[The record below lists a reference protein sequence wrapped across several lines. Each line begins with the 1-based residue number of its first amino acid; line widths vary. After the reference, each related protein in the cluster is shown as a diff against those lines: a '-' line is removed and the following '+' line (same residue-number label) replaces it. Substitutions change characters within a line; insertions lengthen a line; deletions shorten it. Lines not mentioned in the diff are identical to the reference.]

1 MKEFLKKDISES
13 LNEYLHEQ
21 PIEDDNFTKTYIGI
35 VIDNK
40 DPQQFG
46 RCKVRVHGIHDEFT
60 PEDLPWSIPEF
71 PLNFTTKGSFMV
83 PEIGTTVYI
92 KFDDGD
98 LYEPIYF
105 GKLLDREHLDYEAD
119 HTEDYPDSVIFYE
132 TKNGDYFKINRL
144 KGEYIVKTGGGVFLK
159 FSENGDIELTN
170 TSSENGDVKLNIKGN
185 FDIDQRYG
193 NYNLTTQEHSIGAFS
208 DVSVI
213 SNGSVTTQ
221 SLDDNTIETNRDF
234 NVTTGNRISLEARSE
249 IKQESISNKI
259 VANTIELLPAMF
271 ATPDT
276 KSINVNDIGESVPTE
291 FEVSIGK
298 DKTKVIYISV
308 TPDIQGG
315 PFNCLPFDPLT
326 GAIHSGRI
334 ATGNLIS
341 TGFGLDDIERQ
352 IEIEKQLAAV
362 ETKYAKI
369 SATYI
374 STISRKYA
382 SIDSQAQVLASVLTG
397 NSIILEQKQKD
408 LNVGLSEIQT
418 KKEQEIK
425 DVETKYGNFLKE
437 PIFGTISTGPES
449 LRYKYDTITT
459 PENEIKAASDLTG
472 KTTAISL
479 DCGHGLIGDDV

>member
-13 LNEYLHEQ
+13 LNDYLHEH

-46 RCKVRVHGIHDEFT
+46 RCKIRVHGIHDEFT

-83 PEIGTTVYI
+83 PEIGTTVYV

-193 NYNLTTQEHSIGAFS
+193 NYKLITQEHSIDAFS
-208 DVSVI
+208 DVSII

-259 VANTIELLPAMF
+259 AANVIELLPA
-271 ATPDT
+271 TIET
-276 KSINVNDIGESVPTE
+276 TTINVDGVNESVPTE

-298 DKTKVIYISV
+298 DKTKVVYISV
-308 TPDIQGG
+308 IPDIQGG

-334 ATGNLIS
+334 ATGVLNPI
-341 TGFGLDDIERQ
+341 GFGLDGIERQ
-352 IEIEKQLAAV
+352 IEIEKLIAAI
-362 ETKYAKI
+362 ETKYVKT

-374 STISRKYA
+374 STIARKYA

-397 NSIILEQKQKD
+397 NSILLEQKQKD
-408 LNVGLSEIQT
+408 LDTGLSEIQT
-418 KKEQEIK
+418 KKELEIQNVEIK
-425 DVETKYGNFLKE
+425 YGDFLKE
-437 PIFGTISTGPES
+437 PIFGTKYTGQES
-449 LRYKYDTITT
+449 LRYKYDTITI
-459 PENEIKAASDLTG
+459 PENEIKAKIDLTG
-472 KTTAISL
+472 KSTAL
-479 DCGHGLIGDDV
+479 NLNCGNGLIGDDI

>member
-1 MKEFLKKDISES
+1 MKEYLKQDISES
-13 LNEYLHEQ
+13 LNAYLYDNAE
-21 PIEDDNFTKTYIGI
+21 EDDNFKKTYIGI
-35 VIDNK
+35 VVDNK
-40 DPQQFG
+40 DPEKMG

-60 PEDLPWSIPEF
+60 PDDLPWSIPEF

-83 PEIGTTVYI
+83 PEIGTILYV

-105 GKLLDREHLDYEAD
+105 GKVLDRENLDYEAD

-193 NYNLTTQEHSIGAFS
+193 DYKIKTQEHAIEAFS
-208 DVSVI
+208 DVSTI

-259 VANTIELLPAMF
+259 VANTIELIPATIDTTSVNVDNIPEISLP
-271 ATPDT
+271 
-276 KSINVNDIGESVPTE
+276 I

-298 DKTKVIYISV
+298 DKTKVPSIIV
-308 TPDIQGG
+308 IPDVLGG
-315 PFNCLPFDPLT
+315 PFNCLPFDPIT

-334 ATGNLIS
+334 ATGTLIPA
-341 TGFGLDDIERQ
+341 GFGLDDVERQ
-352 IEIEKQLAAV
+352 VEMQKQIAAIETRYIK
-362 ETKYAKI
+362 T
-369 SATYI
+369 SASYVSI
-374 STISRKYA
+374 VARKYA

-397 NSIILEQKQKD
+397 NSIILEQKEKD
-408 LNVGLSEIQT
+408 LQIGLAEIQAN
-418 KKEQEIK
+418 KEKEIK
-425 DVETKYGNFLKE
+425 SVELKYGDFLKK
-437 PIFGTISTGPES
+437 PIFGTKTSGEEGA
-449 LRYKYDTITT
+449 RYTYDTVTK
-459 PENEIKAASDLTG
+459 PANELKAAEDLTG

-479 DCGHGLIGDDV
+479 NCGDGLIGDDV